1 MEVSDMKQKII
12 FKEESPIRSILLL
25 SVGDK
30 FATARNTKE
39 DCEDFAAK
47 LAEAGYKTRIAQHPE
62 TGLWTVAIIARSQE
76 AL

>member
-1 MEVSDMKQKII
+1 MIKKIKLS
-12 FKEESPIRSILLL
+12 KEEPPIRSMLLL

-30 FATARNTKE
+30 IAPARNTKE